1 MNLSKDQVAASATP
15 MVLQILTHGED
26 YGYSILKRIT
36 AASAGQ
42 IEWSEG
48 LLYPL
53 LHRLEHQGLITARWG
68 HSPNGR
74 RRKYYAIT
82 EEGRRELGVQN
93 RQWEVLMQTLH
104 TLGAPPSSL
113 PSTPDPRPTI

>member
-36 AASAGQ
+36 TASAGQ

-53 LHRLEHQGLITARWG
+53 LHRLERQGLIRSRWG
-68 HSPNGR
+68 QSPTGR

-82 EEGRRELGVQN
+82 DDGLRELGVQD
-93 RQWEVLMQTLH
+93 RQWELLVQTLH
-104 TLGAPPSSL
+104 RLSVPPSSL
-113 PSTPDPRPTI
+113 PPAADPRPTI